1 MPPKAEEPT
10 FDRRLER
17 LESIVAEL
25 EKGELSLEPAI
36 ERYQEGVELLKD
48 CHGILQRYQKR
59 VEELTADAEESL
71 RPFADD
77 PDAAGPAGQR
87 PRGE

>member
-1 MPPKAEEPT
+1 MAATEPT
-10 FDRRLER
+10 FDQRLER

-36 ERYQEGVELLKD
+36 DRYQEGIELLKG
-48 CHGILQRYQKR
+48 CHGVLQEYRKR
-59 VEELTADAEESL
+59 VEELTADAEASL

-77 PDAAGPAGQR
+77 PDA
-87 PRGE
+87 ESEED